1 MQDETIRT
9 LEGGNLAELVE
20 LQVLGGRVDGV
31 DLNDLEVDLVGLRD
45 GADGRG
51 ASVSL
56 LQAVSSVH
64 FLRIPDIGLCV
75 RCDWAYIA
83 CVELSERHLG

>member
-56 LQAVSSVH
+56 LQPRQYIFFESQISGCVLGA
-64 FLRIPDIGLCV
+64 IGLTSRV
-75 RCDWAYIA
+75 
-83 CVELSERHLG
+83 